1 MQHFLLHGVLE
12 IVPEFAVHRGFR
24 YFVKVQF
31 TYGFSFFTNIMIKIK
46 SFNSKIKRLIQ
57 DLDHKTGT
65 LTRTHFVHS
74 RAMPA
79 IIPQDIQT

>member
-1 MQHFLLHGVLE
+1 MQHFLLHGVHE
-12 IVPEFAVHRGFR
+12 IVPEFAVDRGFR

-79 IIPQDIQT
+79 IIP